1 MIFVDGLGDPDKVG
15 MLIDKPYA
23 EELFEVGPKLSLSA
37 LSLVVQLYKADRSGA
52 ASIGASVSRGYLQKT
67 AQRLRR
73 DAPAHAPPPPTPPE
87 SPHYVEFG
95 TPANDQPRGK
105 LAIEILSFLSPP
117 EPPQGNID
125 VTAPQ

>member
-1 MIFVDGLGDPDKVG
+1 MIFVDGLGRPDRVDVF
-15 MLIDKPYA
+15 MDKRSA
-23 EELFEVGPKLSLSA
+23 DELFEVGPKLSLSA
-37 LSLVVQLYKADRSGA
+37 LSLAVQLFKADRSGTED
-52 ASIGASVSRGYLQKT
+52 IGASVSRGYLQKT
-67 AQRLRR
+67 VQRIRH
-73 DAPAHAPPPPTPPE
+73 DAPAHAHHPPTPPE

-95 TPANDQPRGK
+95 TPANGQTRGK